1 MKKIQSLKDIIEFN
15 SSFKSAVNLYLSL
28 NKPEKVLGYIPTKS
42 SISVIGDY
50 LENIVGNKEQATLF
64 VGPYGKGKSHLL
76 LVLTAI
82 ISMDRTPEN
91 KKIIDELVKK
101 VRKVDEVGNEVAD
114 LIMSMWNKDKYLPVL
129 ISGSTGDLN
138 QAFLYGLNEAI
149 KRDKSLKGLAPETYY
164 SIAIERID
172 DWKKNYKDTY
182 AVFEKELTK
191 SGITINDL
199 ITNLK
204 LCSNAALD
212 TFKSIYPKVT
222 AGSEFNPMAVSDV
235 LPLYKG
241 ISEKLVEDYNYSGI
255 YIIFDEFSKFIESQD
270 GSAAGSNMKLIQ
282 DVCELATESKNA
294 PIFFTMVAHKSI
306 KEYGRYL
313 SIDIINSFTGIEGRI
328 VEKYF
333 VTSSKNNYELI
344 RNAIIKKDDDLQ
356 NIEHVQNFVGN
367 EELDK

>member
-15 SSFKSAVNLYLSL
+15 ISFKSAVNLYLSL

-50 LENIVGNKEQATLF
+50 LESILGDKEQATLF

-82 ISMDRTPEN
+82 ISLDRTPEN

-101 VRKVDEVGNEVAD
+101 VKKVDEVGNKVAD
-114 LIMSMWNKDKYLPVL
+114 LIMTMWNKDKYLPVL

-149 KRDKSLKGLAPETYY
+149 KRDKSLEGLAPETYY
-164 SIAIERID
+164 TIAIERID
-172 DWKKNYKDTY
+172 DWKNNYKDTY
-182 AVFEKELTK
+182 AIFEKEVTK
-191 SGITINDL
+191 SGMTINDL
-199 ITNLK
+199 LTNLK
-204 LCSNAALD
+204 LCSNEALD
-212 TFKSIYPKVT
+212 TFKAIYPKVT

-255 YIIFDEFSKFIESQD
+255 YIIFDEFS
-270 GSAAGSNMKLIQ
+270 
-282 DVCELATESKNA
+282 
-294 PIFFTMVAHKSI
+294 
-306 KEYGRYL
+306 
-313 SIDIINSFTGIEGRI
+313 TGCM
-328 VEKYF
+328 
-333 VTSSKNNYELI
+333 
-344 RNAIIKKDDDLQ
+344 
-356 NIEHVQNFVGN
+356 
-367 EELDK
+367 

>member
-138 QAFLYGLNEAI
+138 QRLHYPLHLLFLLFLLTHRLSSY
-149 KRDKSLKGLAPETYY
+149 SL
-164 SIAIERID
+164 
-172 DWKKNYKDTY
+172 
-182 AVFEKELTK
+182 VF
-191 SGITINDL
+191 
-199 ITNLK
+199 
-204 LCSNAALD
+204 
-212 TFKSIYPKVT
+212 YPVK
-222 AGSEFNPMAVSDV
+222 
-235 LPLYKG
+235 
-241 ISEKLVEDYNYSGI
+241 
-255 YIIFDEFSKFIESQD
+255 
-270 GSAAGSNMKLIQ
+270 
-282 DVCELATESKNA
+282 
-294 PIFFTMVAHKSI
+294 
-306 KEYGRYL
+306 
-313 SIDIINSFTGIEGRI
+313 
-328 VEKYF
+328 
-333 VTSSKNNYELI
+333 
-344 RNAIIKKDDDLQ
+344 
-356 NIEHVQNFVGN
+356 
-367 EELDK
+367 